1 MIQIKN
7 LTKSIDK
14 NLILD
19 KLNLE
24 IKKSSA
30 FGLLGSNGAGKSTL
44 LRLLSGVYR
53 QDSGQILIDGA
64 NVFDNPDIKQK
75 IFFISDEM
83 IQFSGYTLFE
93 LKEHY
98 KCFYKNFSEETFD
111 KLVKV
116 VGLPLKKKL
125 STFSKGMKRQAIVI
139 VGLSCQTEY
148 LLLDE
153 AFDGLDPAMRLIV
166 KNMIFDAILDRQL
179 TIIISSHNL
188 RELSEIC
195 DTAAMLHNG
204 KIVFCHE
211 TDNIDGINKIQ
222 AAFKNNVTEKD
233 FEGLSIIHFEKTGSI
248 YSMIVKNN
256 ISTIEKKIKVLD
268 PVLLDIVPLTLE
280 EIFIYEMEA
289 NGYDAEA
296 AQSTD

>member
-1 MIQIKN
+1 MIQIKE
-7 LTKSIDK
+7 LTKKIDG

-19 KLNLE
+19 KINLE
-24 IKKSSA
+24 IKKGSA

-53 QDSGQILIDGA
+53 QDSGEIMVDEGK
-64 NVFDNPDIKQK
+64 VYDNPDVKKK
-75 IFFISDEM
+75 IFFISDET
-83 IQFSGYTLFE
+83 IQFTGYTLFE

-98 KCFYKNFSEETFD
+98 KCFYKNFSEEVFD
-111 KLVKV
+111 NLVKV

-139 VGLSCQTEY
+139 VGLACRTEY

-153 AFDGLDPAMRLIV
+153 AFDGLDPTMRLIV
-166 KNMIFDAILDRQL
+166 KNIIFDAILDRQL

-188 RELSEIC
+188 REISEIC

-211 TDNIDGINKIQ
+211 TDNIEGINKIQ
-222 AAFKNNVTEKD
+222 AVFKKDVTKED
-233 FEGLSIIHFEKTGSI
+233 FPELNIIHFEKTAA
-248 YSMIVKNN
+248 YIV
-256 ISTIEKKIKVLD
+256 
-268 PVLLDIVPLTLE
+268 
-280 EIFIYEMEA
+280 
-289 NGYDAEA
+289 
-296 AQSTD
+296 